1 MTTYQKINTIY
12 KRDMGSNSKR
22 LLVGE
27 WSQPEFEYL
36 KDNQWEWTEKID
48 GTNIRV
54 HWDGTQVLF
63 GGRTDKADIQ
73 EHLLQMLREKF
84 TPDLL
89 RQVFQPSDSDG
100 SGGNGSSSSDGNGNG
115 NGNEGSG
122 GNPISITLYGEGY
135 GLKIQKGGNYLRRQV
150 GFILFDIKIG
160 MWWLKR
166 ADCEAL
172 AQQLGIPIV
181 PVVGYG
187 TLQEAADFVRKGFK
201 SVVAEN
207 KDYDAEGLV
216 LKPTVVLLARNGQRI
231 LTKIKHCDFRD

>member
-12 KRDMGSNSKR
+12 KRDMASSSKR
-22 LLVGE
+22 MLVGE

-36 KDNQWEWTEKID
+36 KDNRWEWTEKID

-54 HWDGTQVLF
+54 HWDGERVRF

-73 EHLLQMLREKF
+73 EHLLTMLQEKF
-84 TPDLL
+84 SPELM
-89 RQVFQPSDSDG
+89 RQVFPP
-100 SGGNGSSSSDGNGNG
+100 SSDEEPVNV
-115 NGNEGSG
+115 
-122 GNPISITLYGEGY
+122 TLYGEGY
-135 GLKIQKGGNYLRRQV
+135 GVKIQKGGNYMRSRV

-160 MWWLKR
+160 AWWLKR

-172 AQQLGIPIV
+172 AQQLDIPIV

-187 TLQEAADFVRKGFK
+187 TLQEAADFVKKGFK
-201 SVVAEN
+201 STIAEN

-216 LKPTVVLLARNGQRI
+216 LKPAVDLLARSGQRI
-231 LTKIKHCDFRD
+231 VAKIKRCDFRD